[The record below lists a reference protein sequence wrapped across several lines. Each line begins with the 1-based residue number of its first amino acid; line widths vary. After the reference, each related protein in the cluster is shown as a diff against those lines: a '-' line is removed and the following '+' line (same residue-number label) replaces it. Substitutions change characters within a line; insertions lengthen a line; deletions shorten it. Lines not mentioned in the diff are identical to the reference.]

1 MLLKLWLQAKIILAL
16 DAAFLPPSAAGL
28 LKPEPRLVEEESWS
42 VSAPVAVGERHASL
56 AILALVQ
63 LATDGTLYE
72 QEEQRRELLVRC
84 ESRCLPLSL
93 SHCLPVSLAP
103 WLPGSRKPVSLARRH
118 L

>member
-1 MLLKLWLQAKIILAL
+1 M
-16 DAAFLPPSAAGL
+16 
-28 LKPEPRLVEEESWS
+28 
-42 VSAPVAVGERHASL
+42 SAPVAVGERHASL

-84 ESRCLPLSL
+84 ESCCLPLSL